1 MYIRFLLLFI
11 PLTYSLF
18 ASHTLQDI
26 TTKKEKTVVT
36 ENPENDVHIAY
47 EKYLNWYTD
56 NISKNQLSSE
66 KRKRIEILMK
76 ALESALAVD
85 NQKSHTEARQE
96 LWEQMTK
103 LQAEATEFASQMD
116 LPRPPSLLA
125 IAPTSAK
132 PLMVRPPKRGRS
144 PESSDQGEELVIA
157 STPGNEPPSNASRK
171 APPEGDEY
179 EQ

>member
-56 NISKNQLSSE
+56 NISKNQLISYP
-66 KRKRIEILMK
+66 LF
-76 ALESALAVD
+76 
-85 NQKSHTEARQE
+85 
-96 LWEQMTK
+96 K
-103 LQAEATEFASQMD
+103 LKQQ
-116 LPRPPSLLA
+116 L
-125 IAPTSAK
+125 
-132 PLMVRPPKRGRS
+132 
-144 PESSDQGEELVIA
+144 
-157 STPGNEPPSNASRK
+157 N
-171 APPEGDEY
+171 
-179 EQ
+179 